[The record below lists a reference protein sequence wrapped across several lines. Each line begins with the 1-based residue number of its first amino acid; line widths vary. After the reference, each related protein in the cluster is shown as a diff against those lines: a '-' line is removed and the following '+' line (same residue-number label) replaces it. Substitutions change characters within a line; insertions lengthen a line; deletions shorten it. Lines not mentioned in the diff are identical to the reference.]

1 MLPGAAE
8 VNTATIGANLP
19 TLLIYGASLIVV
31 LWCVIDAVRRPPNQ
45 LSPGK
50 KAAWVAASLIGWL
63 LFGII
68 GAAIAVF
75 YLLGPRKKMNAER
88 W

>member
-1 MLPGAAE
+1 VL
-8 VNTATIGANLP
+8 

-31 LWCVIDAVRRPPNQ
+31 LWCVIDVLRRPSSELAPR
-45 LSPGK
+45 K
-50 KAAWVAASLIGWL
+50 KTAWVAATLVGWL

-75 YLLGPRKKMNAER
+75 YLVGPRKRLNAAR

>member
-1 MLPGAAE
+1 MLSGTAE
-8 VNTATIGANLP
+8 VNTVTIGADLP
-19 TLLIYGASLIVV
+19 TFLIYGASLIVV
-31 LWCVIDAVRRPPNQ
+31 LWCVIDAVRRAPYE

-50 KAAWVAASLIGWL
+50 KAFWVAAALIGWL